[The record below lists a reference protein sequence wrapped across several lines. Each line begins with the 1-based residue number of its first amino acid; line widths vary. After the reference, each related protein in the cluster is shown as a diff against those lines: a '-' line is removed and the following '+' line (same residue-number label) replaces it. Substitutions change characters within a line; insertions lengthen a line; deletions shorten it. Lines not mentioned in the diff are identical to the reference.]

1 LLVVYSR
8 TFERDAD
15 PESFSLEAIVAHERG
30 HQLLVRHPAL
40 ARAGS
45 GIMAIVGEEVL
56 PSIVGAIIC
65 RRRKDRD
72 ALEGKA
78 TYELIMQ
85 GNDAFAAAEL
95 VQSLR
100 TDMERIL

>member
-1 LLVVYSR
+1 MPQQAPGPIS
-8 TFERDAD
+8 
-15 PESFSLEAIVAHERG
+15 S
-30 HQLLVRHPAL
+30 
-40 ARAGS
+40 
-45 GIMAIVGEEVL
+45 
-56 PSIVGAIIC
+56 
-65 RRRKDRD
+65 RRKDRD

-85 GNDAFAAAEL
+85 GTDAFAAAEL